1 MKLHLITSFI
11 VALIVTLVVFILNSP
26 LFLSFV
32 LFALIVVLCGYGTY
46 KLYRTVYQSVKNIF
60 E

>member
-46 KLYRTVYQSVKNIF
+46 KLYRAVYQSVKNIF
-60 E
+60 G